1 MAIQESK
8 DFEGIE
14 ESVRSKVSGSYAGV
28 VNNVNVPSERDRG
41 RIIEELMK
49 ASDRGG

>member
-1 MAIQESK
+1 MANEELK
-8 DFEGIE
+8 DIGGME
-14 ESVRSKVSGSYAGV
+14 EYVQSKVSRCEGGL

-49 ASDRGG
+49 ASGRGG